1 MAFLD
6 IKIIKITTNMI
17 LFMIF
22 FFKIF
27 FSISDSVWKEIA
39 LKLFVS
45 HNHNN
50 KNAVNTNTNVHGN
63 DNNFVDLKDI
73 IFITKHNICHLKE
86 KKNAIKI

>member
-6 IKIIKITTNMI
+6 IKIITIIQIWFCLWFSFLK
-17 LFMIF
+17 

-27 FSISDSVWKEIA
+27 FSISDSVWKENA

-50 KNAVNTNTNVHGN
+50 KNAVNTNTNVHGY

-86 KKNAIKI
+86 KKCH